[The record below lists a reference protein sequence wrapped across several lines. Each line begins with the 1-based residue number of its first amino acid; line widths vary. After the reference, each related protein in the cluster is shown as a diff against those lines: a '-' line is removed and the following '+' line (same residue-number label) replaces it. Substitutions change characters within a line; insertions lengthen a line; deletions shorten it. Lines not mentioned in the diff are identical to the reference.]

1 MCDAE
6 YKFIID
12 TNSYAGNFE
21 RELCAYVT
29 GHWDNET
36 HGGAQ
41 AAEFTEEI
49 GKINPF
55 DDYIGLITNEHG
67 LQTPVSL
74 ENTPKE
80 LKEPGDYS
88 MCSIG
93 IHFDKRP
100 TPELIQIMKDRAYKF
115 ENEGLI
121 FDRPVK
127 LKILSFRLQRQI
139 VEIVEEKL

>member
-1 MCDAE
+1 MCDTK
-6 YKFIID
+6 YKFIVD

-21 RELCAYVT
+21 RELCGYIT

-41 AAEFTEEI
+41 AAKFAEET
-49 GKINPF
+49 GEINPF

-74 ENTPKE
+74 EDTPTE
-80 LKEPGDYS
+80 LGAKTRMGS
-88 MCSIG
+88 VG

-100 TPELIQIMKDRAYKF
+100 TPELIQLMKDRAYKF
-115 ENEGLI
+115 ERKGLI

-127 LKILSFRLQRQI
+127 LKVLSFRLQKRI